1 MGYDC
6 CKDCERRFPPYRD
19 EATGKMITCRQ
30 DCKEWEEAEEA
41 KMERYERTRLAVV
54 GAVNVSPTHERQYRK
69 KQRRAQMGR
78 K

>member
-1 MGYDC
+1 
-6 CKDCERRFPPYRD
+6 
-19 EATGKMITCRQ
+19 MITCRQ
-30 DCKEWEEAEEA
+30 TCKEWEEAEEA
-41 KMERYERTRLAVV
+41 KMERYERTRLAVA